1 MKSFN
6 VTIKEILEKE
16 VAVKAETKEEAE
28 EIIEKMY
35 NDSLIVLDSGDFSN
49 YIEFKTKRISA
60 KTYEKSKYKETDFNE
75 EDCEE

>member
-6 VTIKEILEKE
+6 VTIKEILERE

-35 NDSLIVLDSGDFSN
+35 NESLIVLDSGDFCN
-49 YIEFKTKRISA
+49 YAEFKAKRISS
-60 KTYEKSKYKETDFNE
+60 KDYEESSCKEIDFK
-75 EDCEE
+75 